1 MAGKGIPSEFD
12 ETWISNRLRYR
23 KTHTNNKL
31 VKDKLTG
38 FLESYSRHGF
48 NGEKK
53 KVFIDRFRICKSMAG
68 VAKSIPI
75 DIQAVYDAIAVDPL
89 FREEFKKCLLI
100 DGRFNKLNN
109 ALIESKIVESQS
121 LISELLKKAE
131 KYNTPIK

>member
-1 MAGKGIPSEFD
+1 MKTEKFD
-12 ETWISNRLRYR
+12 EVWISNRLRYR
-23 KTHTNNKL
+23 KTANSRKL
-31 VKDKLTG
+31 VKDKITG
-38 FLESYSRHGF
+38 YLESYTRNGF

-53 KVFIDRFRICKSMAG
+53 KLYIDRFRICKSMAG

-89 FREEFKKCLLI
+89 FREEFKKCLLL

-131 KYNTPIK
+131 KYKDQIK